1 MSYKLGYK
9 FLLLMLLSMLPILS
23 HSQPADA
30 KRTCN
35 TTWGGGTSKIV
46 GSTGNVTKVV
56 MSASITLNGNA
67 VGCSIQPTAVNTL
80 IGGPSRGEPVTIT
93 NNGMTVDFS
102 KTTITLTN
110 NINPLVCGFS
120 GNGKTTINFGNVTG
134 TTGCNGVVAQFDVVY
149 FLEGKSTAT
158 ANNVVFFNPKLT
170 SFADNR
176 EITSHST
183 KTFSTVNVPV
193 STAPTCSTTIDPS
206 NLILSNIK
214 PTELPG
220 AVGTFTT
227 AGEKTF
233 NLSVTCPP
241 NALAIASNL
250 IPTFQFT
257 RELRVGSF
265 SISRTAL
272 ATDDLGFGFRVLAPD
287 GNAVRHNAPITSA
300 VYGFNTPTQ
309 SQSISKTFKVQ
320 YAKTLATITPG
331 AAATSI
337 TILIG
342 FQ

>member
-1 MSYKLGYK
+1 MPYKLGYK
-9 FLLLMLLSMLPILS
+9 FLLLMLLSVLPILS
-23 HSQPADA
+23 HSQGL
-30 KRTCN
+30 TLCN
-35 TTWGGGTSKIV
+35 SSWGGGTISIV
-46 GSTGNVTKVV
+46 GNTGNVTKVV
-56 MSASITLNGNA
+56 LRTSITLNGLEA
-67 VGCSIQPTAVNTL
+67 SCSILPTPTVPIFNGA
-80 IGGPSRGEPVTIT
+80 GGPTVIT
-93 NNGMTVDFS
+93 KNGLTVDFG
-102 KTTITLTN
+102 KTIFIARSNPGASCGVSGSGTTVFNYN
-110 NINPLVCGFS
+110 NIGARGCA
-120 GNGKTTINFGNVTG
+120 NVT
-134 TTGCNGVVAQFDVVY
+134 VQFDVVF

-158 ANNVVFFNPKLT
+158 TTDVAFFTPKLT
-170 SFADNR
+170 TFADKQVLLTHLTNGNYP
-176 EITSHST
+176 EV
-183 KTFSTVNVPV
+183 KVPV

-241 NALAIASNL
+241 NALSIASNL

-257 RELRVGSF
+257 RELRAGSF

-272 ATDDLGFGFRVLAPD
+272 ATDDRGFGFRVLAPD

>member
-1 MSYKLGYK
+1 
-9 FLLLMLLSMLPILS
+9 MLLSMLPVLS
-23 HSQPADA
+23 HSQGL
-30 KRTCN
+30 TICN
-35 TTWGGGTSKIV
+35 SSWGGGTISIV
-46 GSTGNVTKVV
+46 GNTGNVTKVV
-56 MSASITLNGNA
+56 LRTSITLNGLEA
-67 VGCSIQPTAVNTL
+67 SCSIGTTATNTL
-80 IGGPSRGEPVTIT
+80 IGGATRGEPAVIT
-93 NNGMTVDFS
+93 KNGMTVDFN
-102 KTTITLTN
+102 KTIFIAQSNPGPSCGVNGSGTITFNYN
-110 NINPLVCGFS
+110 NI
-120 GNGKTTINFGNVTG
+120 GNGGCANVT
-134 TTGCNGVVAQFDVVY
+134 AQFDVVF

-158 ANNVVFFNPKLT
+158 TTDVAFFTPKLT
-170 SFADNR
+170 SFADR
-176 EITSHST
+176 QVLQTLST
-183 KTFSTVNVPV
+183 NGNYPQVKVPV
-193 STAPTCSTTIDPS
+193 STAPTCSTTIAPS

-220 AVGTFTT
+220 AAGTFTT

-233 NLSVTCPP
+233 NLSINCPP

-272 ATDDLGFGFRVLAPD
+272 AADDLGFGFRVLAPD
-287 GNAVRHNAPITSA
+287 GIAVRHNAPITGA

>member
-1 MSYKLGYK
+1 MSYQLSCRF
-9 FLLLMLLSMLPILS
+9 FLLMWLSMLPILS
-23 HSQPADA
+23 HSQQVAV
-30 KRTCN
+30 CN
-35 TTWGGGTSKIV
+35 SNFSPGIIFNEGN
-46 GSTGNVTKVV
+46 TGNAVKLRMRT
-56 MSASITLNGNA
+56 AITLNGKA
-67 VGCSIQPTAVNTL
+67 SCSILPTSTVPIFNGA
-80 IGGPSRGEPVTIT
+80 GGPPVIT
-93 NNGMTVDFS
+93 KNGLTVDFGKVKFVNRS
-102 KTTITLTN
+102 TTFPASCGVQGSGTLN
-110 NINPLVCGFS
+110 FAYNCLPGAGVGF
-120 GNGKTTINFGNVTG
+120 IAV
-134 TTGCNGVVAQFDVVY
+134 FDVEY
-149 FLEGKSTAT
+149 LLEGKSTAT
-158 ANNVVFFNPKLT
+158 TADILFFTPSLT
-170 SFADNR
+170 TFADKQVLQTHLTNGNYP
-176 EITSHST
+176 
-183 KTFSTVNVPV
+183 TVNVPV

-241 NALAIASNL
+241 NALSIASNL

>member
-9 FLLLMLLSMLPILS
+9 FLLLMLLSVLPILS
-23 HSQPADA
+23 HSQGV
-30 KRTCN
+30 TVCN
-35 TTWGGGTSKIV
+35 SGFGNGTISNV
-46 GSTGNVTKVV
+46 GNTGNAVKLV
-56 MSASITLNGNA
+56 MRTSITLNGKEA
-67 VGCSIQPTAVNTL
+67 TCSILPPETVTL
-80 IGGPSRGEPVTIT
+80 FGNSAGPKFIT
-93 NNGMTVDFS
+93 KNGLTVDFTKVKFVNRS
-102 KTTITLTN
+102 PTF
-110 NINPLVCGFS
+110 PAGCGVQGS
-120 GNGKTTINFGNVTG
+120 G
-134 TTGCNGVVAQFDVVY
+134 TTVFSYNCLPGRGDGFVAVFDVEY
-149 FLEGKSTAT
+149 LLEGKSDTLVPNTA
-158 ANNVVFFNPKLT
+158 FFTPRLT
-170 SFADNR
+170 TFADKQVLA
-176 EITSHST
+176 THST
-183 KTFSTVNVPV
+183 SGNYPSVMVPV

-220 AVGTFTT
+220 VVGTFTT

-257 RELRVGSF
+257 RELRVSSF

-272 ATDDLGFGFRVLAPD
+272 DTDDLGFGFRVLAPD
-287 GNAVRHNAPITSA
+287 GTAVRHNAPITGA